1 MPRSFKACL
10 GSRCPARRA
19 MRHHLDEKRI
29 PDFARSKLS
38 ARDKL
43 GRAQAGIEVLCIGAN
58 SCPSRCLGEVLE
70 APCIACENC
79 PSLAE
84 HQTLYPKAR
93 ERGARKH
100 RDTCSLQ

>member
-10 GSRCPARRA
+10 GSCCPARRA

-43 GRAQAGIEVLCIGAN
+43 GRG
-58 SCPSRCLGEVLE
+58 
-70 APCIACENC
+70 
-79 PSLAE
+79 
-84 HQTLYPKAR
+84 
-93 ERGARKH
+93 RGASRH
-100 RDTCSLQ
+100 RGALHRCQFLSE